1 MRIIGGRYGGRVLQV
16 PKGLPVRP
24 TTDRTKEAL
33 FNILEHRLYW
43 EDSRVLDLFSGTGN
57 IALECVSR
65 GAAYVQSVDK
75 HRRCISSIEKH
86 KQVLKAE
93 LPEVLCMDVWK
104 YLKNAKDSYDLIFMD
119 PPYAMPKQE
128 ELIALVFEHNIL
140 AEEGLLILEHSSNLS
155 FSSLSRFSELRKY
168 GSSHLSF
175 FE

>member
-1 MRIIGGRYGGRVLQV
+1 MRIIGGTYGGRILQV

-24 TTDRTKEAL
+24 TTDRTKESL

-65 GAAYVQSVDK
+65 GAAFVQAVDR
-75 HRRCISSIEKH
+75 HRKCISSIERH
-86 KQVLKAE
+86 KKILKAD

-104 YLKNAKDSYDLIFMD
+104 YVKTSKDRYNLIFID

-128 ELIALVFEHNIL
+128 ELLALIFERNIL
-140 AEEGLLILEHSSNLS
+140 AEEGLLILEHSSSLS
-155 FSSLSRFSELRKY
+155 FSSLPRFSELRKY